1 MKKSKMHV
9 REHHGYYRYEFVW
22 QRILCHEPTGIKYEL
37 PPGVKITPENTP
49 KKLQKTVEDMTKEME
64 QGMFEY
70 ARHFPNGSKVRR
82 FKGLPDNRGTLR
94 SFVYDVW
101 QPHILIRAQ
110 EHTVEEYMRDMFELR
125 IFPALR
131 DPALGHPA
139 LGDIRLK
146 DLRPEHIERFIVDLK
161 HATWRRNL
169 PIKSQEIEAHPLSV
183 RRINMVLIRLRQVLN
198 LAYEQR
204 LLDQDPKRWV
214 KLQREEK
221 PDINPLSLSEQ
232 RAFLG
237 AVDPR
242 WKPYF
247 SFSLGTGA
255 RPSGTAHP
263 PASATWPKSSSREQL
278 LRFNRKNRGDRM
290 PVWKIN

>member
-1 MKKSKMHV
+1 
-9 REHHGYYRYEFVW
+9 
-22 QRILCHEPTGIKYEL
+22 
-37 PPGVKITPENTP
+37 
-49 KKLQKTVEDMTKEME
+49 
-64 QGMFEY
+64 
-70 ARHFPNGSKVRR
+70 
-82 FKGLPDNRGTLR
+82 
-94 SFVYDVW
+94 
-101 QPHILIRAQ
+101 
-110 EHTVEEYMRDMFELR
+110 
-125 IFPALR
+125 
-131 DPALGHPA
+131 

-198 LAYEQR
+198 LAYERR
-204 LLDQDPKRWV
+204 LLDQDPKGWV

-232 RAFLG
+232 RAFLE

-255 RPSGTAHP
+255 RPSEQVALEWWHIDYAHNKTLIGRQYVKGRLNILKTRGSTKDIDMLP
-263 PASATWPKSSSREQL
+263 PIKDTLLKLKSDKKSLVFPNAVGGHLDLSNMRNRIWYPALEKAGLDLREMYQCRHSFASVMLEAGESPAWVSKMLGYTSMRMLFERYG
-278 LRFNRKNRGDRM
+278 RFIRDRTGNDGRAYTEMLNGGNNGNR
-290 PVWKIN
+290 